1 MHIKKSSVNE
11 EQTRNLSGSMT
22 SEDRTESVHIK
33 YVYYS
38 NSIIAS
44 DVDNPVSMTCEY
56 HRYLSTYAYKLN
68 IISILMSKLNITDE
82 IDNINRNN
90 FKILEYME
98 IICKK
103 KTIFEYF

>member
-1 MHIKKSSVNE
+1 
-11 EQTRNLSGSMT
+11 MT
-22 SEDRTESVHIK
+22 SEDRTGSVHIK

-56 HRYLSTYAYKLN
+56 HRYLSTYTYKLN
-68 IISILMSKLNITDE
+68 IISILMSKL
-82 IDNINRNN
+82 NINRNN

-103 KTIFEYF
+103 KKKIILTIFEYF